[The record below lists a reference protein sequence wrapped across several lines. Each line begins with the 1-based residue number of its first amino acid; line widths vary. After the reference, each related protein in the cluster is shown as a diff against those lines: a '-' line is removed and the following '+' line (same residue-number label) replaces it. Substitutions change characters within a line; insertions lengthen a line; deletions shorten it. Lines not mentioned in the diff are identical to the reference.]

1 MNLSMKWLSD
11 YVDVGH
17 VTPREFA
24 EAMTMSGSKVEG
36 WEQEGSEIRNVVVG
50 KVAEIVRHPDSDH
63 MFICQIDV
71 GTGEN
76 VQIVTGAQNVHTGD
90 FVPAALHDSDL
101 PGGKHIKKGKLRGV
115 ESNGM
120 LCSLSELG
128 LTVHDFPYAIED
140 GIFIIQEPD
149 LKPGQDIRSAIG
161 LDDICVEFEIT
172 SNRPDCLSVTGL
184 AREAAI
190 TFDRPLN
197 IKAPVIRKTEGDIH
211 SLLGVDVTAPDLCP
225 RYVARMV
232 KNIKIGPSPRWM
244 RERLRASGVRPINN
258 IVDITNYVML
268 EYGQPMHAFDYKF
281 VDGGKIIVRRAHE
294 GETLETL
301 DGVQRTLT
309 PDMLVIADVKKPSAV
324 AGVMGGE
331 YSGIADDTNTI
342 VFESACFNGSSVRTT
357 AKKLGM
363 RTEASGRFEKQ
374 LDPETCIPAVE
385 RACELVELLGAGE
398 VVGGM
403 IDVDHSSRQERHIPL
418 EPDWINRFI
427 GIDVPVEEMHRILTR
442 LECKIDGGDVIP
454 PSFRNDLEH
463 KADISEEIARF
474 YGYDKIPVTAIRGV
488 ANGKYTPEQKFER
501 SINRILQA
509 QGLYEVS
516 TYSFISPKYYDK
528 INLPADSSYRNCVV
542 ISNPLG
548 EDTSVMRTTIVPS
561 MLEVLSR
568 NYNNRNKA
576 AALYEIGNV
585 YIPKSGEPLPE
596 ENPMVVMGMY
606 GEEHDFF
613 SLKGIVEMLLEV
625 LGIEGCEFTA
635 KKDHPT
641 FHPGRC
647 AAIRIGGTSLGEIG
661 EIHPTVLENYAVGT
675 RAYVA
680 CLDMKAMFQT
690 ITPEKGYRPLPK
702 FPASTRDL
710 ALLCD
715 DALPVA
721 ELQKTIKTAVGAILE
736 EIRLFDVYRG
746 AQVETGKKSVAYN
759 LVLRAADR
767 TLTDE
772 EADAAVKRALKAL
785 KSIGVEIRS

>member
-17 VTPREFA
+17 ITPREFA

-50 KVAEIVRHPDSDH
+50 KVAEIVPHPNSDH
-63 MFICQIDV
+63 LFICQIDI
-71 GTGEN
+71 GKDEN
-76 VQIVTGAQNVHTGD
+76 IQIVTGAQNVHQGD
-90 FVPAALHDSDL
+90 FVPAALHDSYL
-101 PGGKHIKKGKLRGV
+101 PGGTHIKKGKLRGV

-120 LCSLSELG
+120 LCSVSELG
-128 LTVHDFPYAIED
+128 LTVNDFPYAIED
-140 GIFIIQEPD
+140 GIFIMQEPD
-149 LKPGQDIRSAIG
+149 MKPGQDIQSAIG

-190 TFDRPLN
+190 TFDRPLDIN
-197 IKAPVIRKTEGDIH
+197 KPTVQKTTDDIH
-211 SLLGVDVTAPDLCP
+211 SLLSVEVTAPDLCL
-225 RYVARMV
+225 RYAARMV
-232 KNIKIGPSPRWM
+232 KNIKVGPSPRWL

-268 EYGQPMHAFDYKF
+268 EYGQPMHAFDYKY
-281 VDGGKIIVRRAHE
+281 VEGGKIIVRRANE

-301 DGVQRTLT
+301 DGVERKLT
-309 PDMLVIADVKKPSAV
+309 SDMLVIADEKKPSAI

-331 YSGIADDTNTI
+331 FSGIGDDTNTI
-342 VFESACFNGSSVRTT
+342 VFESACFSGPSVRLT

-363 RTEASGRFEKQ
+363 RTEASARFEKQ

-385 RACELVELLGAGE
+385 RACELIELLGAGE
-398 VVGGM
+398 VIGGI
-403 IDVDHSSRQERHIPL
+403 IDADHSDHTEYRIPL

-427 GIDVPVEEMHRILTR
+427 GIEMPVEKMHHILTR
-442 LECKIDGGDVIP
+442 LGCKIDGDDVIT

-474 YGYDKIPVTAIRGV
+474 YGYDKIPVSAIRGI
-488 ANGKYTPEQKFER
+488 ANGQYTSTQKFER
-501 SINRILQA
+501 RIQRVLQA

-528 INLPADSSYRNCVV
+528 INLPADSSCRNCVV
-542 ISNPLG
+542 IRNPLG
-548 EDTSVMRTTIVPS
+548 EDTSVMRTTTIPS

-568 NYNNRNKA
+568 NYNNRNKTA
-576 AALYEIGNV
+576 ELYEVGKI
-585 YIPKSGEPLPE
+585 YIPQNNQPLPE
-596 ENPMVVMGMY
+596 EKPIVVMGMY
-606 GEEHDFF
+606 GEDCDFF
-613 SLKGIVEMLLEV
+613 SLKGIVETLLHTLRVEDYEV
-625 LGIEGCEFTA
+625 TA
-635 KKDHPT
+635 KSDHPT

-647 AAIRIGGTSLGEIG
+647 AEIRIGDTALGIIG
-661 EIHPTVLENYAVGT
+661 EVHPSVLENYEIGT
-675 RAYVA
+675 RAYLA
-680 CLDMKAMFQT
+680 CLDVEQLFQHVA
-690 ITPEKGYRPLPK
+690 PEKGYRPLPK

-710 ALLCD
+710 ALICD
-715 DALPVA
+715 EELPVA
-721 ELQKTIKTAVGAILE
+721 QLQKTISAAAGAVLE
-736 EIRLFDVYRG
+736 EISLFDVYRG
-746 AQVETGKKSVAYN
+746 AQVEAGKKSVAYN
-759 LVLRAADR
+759 LVLRAPDR

-785 KSIGVEIRS
+785 KAIGVEIRS

>member
-17 VTPREFA
+17 ITPREFA

-50 KVAEIVRHPDSDH
+50 KVAEIVPHPNSDH
-63 MFICQIDV
+63 LFICQIDI
-71 GTGEN
+71 GKDEN
-76 VQIVTGAQNVHTGD
+76 IQIVTGAQNVHQGD
-90 FVPAALHDSDL
+90 FVPAALHDSYL
-101 PGGKHIKKGKLRGV
+101 PGGTHIKKGKLRGV

-120 LCSLSELG
+120 LCSVSELG
-128 LTVHDFPYAIED
+128 LTVNDFPYAIED
-140 GIFIIQEPD
+140 GIFIMQEPD
-149 LKPGQDIRSAIG
+149 MKPGQDIQSAIG

-190 TFDRPLN
+190 TFDRPLD
-197 IKAPVIRKTEGDIH
+197 IKKPIVQKTSDDIH
-211 SLLGVDVTAPDLCP
+211 SLLSVEVTAPDLCL
-225 RYVARMV
+225 RYAARMV
-232 KNIKIGPSPRWM
+232 KNIKVGPSPRWM

-268 EYGQPMHAFDYKF
+268 EYGQPMHAFDYKY
-281 VDGGKIIVRRAHE
+281 VEGGKIIVRRANE

-301 DGVQRTLT
+301 DGVERKLT
-309 PDMLVIADVKKPSAV
+309 SDMLVIADEKKPSAI

-331 YSGIADDTNTI
+331 FSGIGDDTNTI
-342 VFESACFNGSSVRTT
+342 VFESACFSGPSVRLT

-363 RTEASGRFEKQ
+363 RTEASARFEKQ

-385 RACELVELLGAGE
+385 RACELIELLGAGE
-398 VVGGM
+398 VIGGI
-403 IDVDHSSRQERHIPL
+403 IDADHSDHTEYRIPL

-427 GIDVPVEEMHRILTR
+427 GIEMPVEKMHHILTR
-442 LECKIDGGDVIP
+442 LGCKIDGDDVIT

-474 YGYDKIPVTAIRGV
+474 YGYDKIPVSAIRGI
-488 ANGKYTPEQKFER
+488 ANGQYTSTQKFER
-501 SINRILQA
+501 RIQRVLQA

-528 INLPADSSYRNCVV
+528 INLPADSSCRNCVV
-542 ISNPLG
+542 IRNPLG
-548 EDTSVMRTTIVPS
+548 EDTSVMRTTTIPS

-568 NYNNRNKA
+568 NYNNRNKTA
-576 AALYEIGNV
+576 ELYEVGKI
-585 YIPKSGEPLPE
+585 YIPQNDQPLPE
-596 ENPMVVMGMY
+596 EKPIVVMGMY
-606 GEEHDFF
+606 GEDCDFF
-613 SLKGIVEMLLEV
+613 SLKGIVETLLHTLRVEDYEV
-625 LGIEGCEFTA
+625 TA
-635 KKDHPT
+635 KSDHPT

-647 AAIRIGGTSLGEIG
+647 AEIRIGDTALGIIG
-661 EIHPTVLENYAVGT
+661 EVHPSVLENYEIGT
-675 RAYVA
+675 RAYLA
-680 CLDMKAMFQT
+680 CLDVEQLFQHVA
-690 ITPEKGYRPLPK
+690 PEKGYRPLPK

-710 ALLCD
+710 ALICD
-715 DALPVA
+715 EELPVA
-721 ELQKTIKTAVGAILE
+721 QLQKTISAAAGAVLE
-736 EIRLFDVYRG
+736 EISLFDVYRG
-746 AQVETGKKSVAYN
+746 AQVEAGKKSVAYN
-759 LVLRAADR
+759 LVLRAPDR

-785 KSIGVEIRS
+785 KAIGVEIRS